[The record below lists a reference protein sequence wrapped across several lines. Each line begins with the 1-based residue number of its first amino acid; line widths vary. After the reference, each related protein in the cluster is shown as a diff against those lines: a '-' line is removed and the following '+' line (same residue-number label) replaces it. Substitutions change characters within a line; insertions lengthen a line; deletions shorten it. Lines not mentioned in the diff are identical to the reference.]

1 MIVASCDESHFAG
14 SDLPLLTQYVEAVTL
29 AEQAAAHLREHGPVI
44 GDRPSPW
51 LVVHEKAVRGLVA
64 LSMRLRLS
72 PQSRLDPKTAG
83 RKPGARPSAY
93 TFMED

>member
-1 MIVASCDESHFAG
+1 MIVASCDAAHFAG
-14 SDLPLLTQYVEAVTL
+14 SDLPLLCQYVETIAL
-29 AEQAAAHLREHGPVI
+29 AELAAAHLRDHGPVI

-51 LVVHEKAVRGLVA
+51 LTVHEKAVRGVVA

-83 RKPGARPSAY
+83 RKPGAQPSAY
-93 TFMED
+93 AIMEN